1 MSDAE
6 AVAVNIL
13 DREFLVA
20 CTPEERPGLIAA
32 AAHLDQKMREVRA
45 RTRGAGI
52 ERVAILTALNITH
65 ELLGL
70 QRETGENAKRLAQQ
84 MQALHAKLEGAF
96 ALSLQ

>member
-1 MSDAE
+1 MSESE

-20 CTPEERPGLIAA
+20 CAPDERPALIAA

-52 ERVAILTALNITH
+52 DRVAILAALNLTH
-65 ELLGL
+65 ELLAL
-70 QRETGENAKRLAQQ
+70 QRGTEENAKRLAQQ

>member
-1 MSDAE
+1 MSEKD

-13 DREFLVA
+13 DREFLLS

-32 AAHLDQKMREVRA
+32 AAHLDAKMREVRS
-45 RTRGAGI
+45 RTRGAGM

-65 ELLGL
+65 ELLEL
-70 QRETGENAKRLAQQ
+70 QKSSADDAKSLAQQ

-96 ALSLQ
+96 AVSLQ

>member
-20 CTPEERPGLIAA
+20 CTP
-32 AAHLDQKMREVRA
+32 EVRA

-70 QRETGENAKRLAQQ
+70 QRETDENAKRLAQQ